1 MRAFTLGSGLG
12 GLAIT
17 GITVVTTVVTTGV
30 ILMATPTILTGTGIR
45 ITETMADTGM
55 GAITV
60 DTAAGATAVIMA
72 VGVVT
77 PGSDAAV
84 VVVDVAAVVASG
96 TIPTSANAEQNNLLA
111 LDRSILGLSPKRAKM
126 GRRLRG

>member
-45 ITETMADTGM
+45 ITETTADTGTR
-55 GAITV
+55 AITV

>member
-84 VVVDVAAVVASG
+84 VVVDVAAAVASG
-96 TIPTSANAEQNNLLA
+96 TISAPANAEQNNLLA

-126 GRRLRG
+126 GRTI

>member
-17 GITVVTTVVTTGV
+17 GITVVITVVTTGV

-84 VVVDVAAVVASG
+84 VVVDVAAAVASG
-96 TIPTSANAEQNNLLA
+96 TISAPANAEQNNLLA

-126 GRRLRG
+126 GRTLRG

>member
-17 GITVVTTVVTTGV
+17 GITVVITVVTTGV

-111 LDRSILGLSPKRAKM
+111 LDRSILGLSPTRAKM
-126 GRRLRG
+126 GRTI

>member
-1 MRAFTLGSGLG
+1 MRAFTLGSELG

-17 GITVVTTVVTTGV
+17 GITVVITVVTMGV

-45 ITETMADTGM
+45 ITETTADTGT

-77 PGSDAAV
+77 QGSDAAM
-84 VVVDVAAVVASG
+84 VVVDVAAAVASG
-96 TIPTSANAEQNNLLA
+96 RSQLLQRQNQNNLLA
-111 LDRSILGLSPKRAKM
+111 LE
-126 GRRLRG
+126 

>member
-1 MRAFTLGSGLG
+1 MRAFTLGSELG

-17 GITVVTTVVTTGV
+17 GITVVITVVTMGV

-45 ITETMADTGM
+45 ITETTADTGT

-77 PGSDAAV
+77 QGSDAAV
-84 VVVDVAAVVASG
+84 VVDVAAAVASG
-96 TIPTSANAEQNNLLA
+96 RSQLLQRQNQNNLLA

>member
-17 GITVVTTVVTTGV
+17 GITVVITVVTMGV

-45 ITETMADTGM
+45 ITETTADTGTR
-55 GAITV
+55 AITV

-77 PGSDAAV
+77 QGSDAAV
-84 VVVDVAAVVASG
+84 VVDVAATVASG
-96 TIPTSANAEQNNLLA
+96 RSQLLQKQNQNNLLA

>member
-17 GITVVTTVVTTGV
+17 GITVVITVVTMGV

-45 ITETMADTGM
+45 ITETTADTGTR
-55 GAITV
+55 AITV

-77 PGSDAAV
+77 QGSDAAV
-84 VVVDVAAVVASG
+84 VVVVVAAIARPPTLPVVADTAG
-96 TIPTSANAEQNNLLA
+96 NGIPRRAEVGPPFLFW
-111 LDRSILGLSPKRAKM
+111 G
-126 GRRLRG
+126 

>member
-17 GITVVTTVVTTGV
+17 GITVVITVVTTGV

-126 GRRLRG
+126 GRTI

>member
-17 GITVVTTVVTTGV
+17 GITVVITVVTMGV

-45 ITETMADTGM
+45 ITETTADTGT

-77 PGSDAAV
+77 QGSDAAV
-84 VVVDVAAVVASG
+84 VVVDVAAAVASG
-96 TIPTSANAEQNNLLA
+96 RSQLLQRQNQNNLLA

>member
-126 GRRLRG
+126 GRTI

>member
-1 MRAFTLGSGLG
+1 MG

-17 GITVVTTVVTTGV
+17 GITVVITVVTMGV

-45 ITETMADTGM
+45 ITETTADTGTR
-55 GAITV
+55 AITV

-77 PGSDAAV
+77 QGSDAAV
-84 VVVDVAAVVASG
+84 VVAAVASG
-96 TIPTSANAEQNNLLA
+96 TIPAPANAEQNNLLA

>member
-1 MRAFTLGSGLG
+1 MG

-17 GITVVTTVVTTGV
+17 GITVVITVVTMGV

-45 ITETMADTGM
+45 ITETTADTGTR
-55 GAITV
+55 AITV

-77 PGSDAAV
+77 QGSDAA